1 MYNNMPEVS
10 AQIEKLD
17 IDIES
22 LHKAMDVHRI
32 TSETIDKLFEL
43 FTEQQNMNRYL
54 AAEINKRTKKRNSQ

>member
-22 LHKAMDVHRI
+22 LHKTMDVHR
-32 TSETIDKLFEL
+32 EL
-43 FTEQQNMNRYL
+43 NRFL
-54 AAEINKRTKKRNSQ
+54 ISCLNFHRTTKYE